1 MVASLDMDFVRG
13 RSSNDYIMEITLSQA
28 SQNSPRRAIVIGGS
42 VAGLFSA
49 IFLRQSGWSVDV
61 YEKSKTD
68 LSGRGAGITSHPELL
83 DALAASGVGIDD
95 LGIVVDRRITMDGNA
110 DVIGEMELPQLHT
123 SWDRIYQLLLN
134 QIPGQHYHL
143 GRGFLRADQNRD
155 GVVVHFTDGTT
166 AAADLVVGAD
176 GFRSGVREQC
186 APDVQPIYSGYV
198 VWRGT
203 PIESRLSP
211 KTLLDIFPHFAFC
224 FPKAQQI
231 MGYPIAGLNNDLR
244 PGHRRYNFV
253 WYRVVDDSKLRDMCT
268 DDSGHVHDFSIAP
281 PLIRKD
287 VVAEM
292 RADAALLMPRPFL
305 DVINNIEAPFFTPIY
320 DFISPKMVFGRI
332 ALVGDAASVGR
343 PHTGYG
349 VTKAACDALAL
360 ARSLDRHVNDFAA
373 GLAEFE
379 AERMEINQRVVR
391 QGRVIGTNLIINA
404 SNQEEAKTA
413 NLPDANAMMRFI
425 AMPNFLQG
433 ETTIARSV

>member
-1 MVASLDMDFVRG
+1 V
-13 RSSNDYIMEITLSQA
+13 EIVVPQA
-28 SQNSPRRAIVIGGS
+28 SKTASRRAIVIGGS
-42 VAGLFSA
+42 VAGLFAA

-83 DALAASGVGIDD
+83 DALAASGVGTDD
-95 LGIVVDRRITMDGNA
+95 LGIIVDRRVTMDGNA
-110 DVIGEMELPQLHT
+110 NVVSEMELPQLHT
-123 SWDRIYQLLLN
+123 SWDRIYQLLLK
-134 QIPGQHYHL
+134 QIPGGHYHL
-143 GRGFLRADQNRD
+143 DRGFLSADQNHD
-155 GVVVHFTDGTT
+155 EVVVHFADGTT
-166 AAADLVVGAD
+166 AAAELLVGAD
-176 GFRSGVREQC
+176 GFRSAVREQC

-203 PIESRLSP
+203 PIESRLLP
-211 KTLLDIFPHFAFC
+211 KTLLDVFPYFAFY
-224 FPKAQQI
+224 FSKEQQI

-253 WYRVVDDSKLRDMCT
+253 WYRVVDEAQLRDMCT
-268 DDSGHVHDFSIAP
+268 DEDGRVHDFSIAP
-281 PLIRKD
+281 PLIRSD
-287 VVAEM
+287 VIAKM
-292 RADAALLMPRPFL
+292 RADAAVLMPPPFL

-360 ARSLDRHVNDFAA
+360 ARSLDRDVNDFAA
-373 GLAEFE
+373 GLEEFE
-379 AERMEINQRVVR
+379 VERLAVNQRVVR
-391 QGRVIGTNLIINA
+391 QGRLIGTNLIVNA

-413 NLPDANAMMRFI
+413 NLPDASGMMRFI
-425 AMPNFLQG
+425 AMPNFLRG
-433 ETTIARSV
+433 EASVARST

>member
-1 MVASLDMDFVRG
+1 V
-13 RSSNDYIMEITLSQA
+13 EIAVPQA
-28 SQNSPRRAIVIGGS
+28 SKTTSRRAIVIGGS
-42 VAGLFSA
+42 VAGLFAA

-83 DALAASGVGIDD
+83 DALAASGVGADD

-110 DVIGEMELPQLHT
+110 DVVSEMELPQLHT
-123 SWDRIYQLLLN
+123 SWDRIYQLLLKK
-134 QIPGQHYHL
+134 IPSQHYHL
-143 GRGFLRADQNRD
+143 DRGFLHADQNHD
-155 GVVVHFTDGTT
+155 GVVVHFADGTT
-166 AAADLVVGAD
+166 AAAELVVGAD
-176 GFRSGVREQC
+176 GFRSAVREQC

-203 PIESRLSP
+203 PIESRLLP
-211 KTLLDIFPHFAFC
+211 KTLLDVFPYFAFY
-224 FPKAQQI
+224 FPKEQQI

-253 WYRVVDDSKLRDMCT
+253 WYRVVDDRHLRDMCT
-268 DDSGHVHDFSIAP
+268 DEDGRIHDFSIAP
-281 PLIRKD
+281 PLIRRD
-287 VVAEM
+287 VIAKM
-292 RADAALLMPRPFL
+292 RADAAVLMPPPFL

-360 ARSLDRHVNDFAA
+360 ARSLDRDVNDFAA

-379 AERMEINQRVVR
+379 AERLAVNRRVVR
-391 QGRVIGTNLIINA
+391 QGRLIGTNLIVNA

-413 NLPDANAMMRFI
+413 NLPDASGMMRFI
-425 AMPNFLQG
+425 AMPNFLRG
-433 ETTIARSV
+433 EAAIARST